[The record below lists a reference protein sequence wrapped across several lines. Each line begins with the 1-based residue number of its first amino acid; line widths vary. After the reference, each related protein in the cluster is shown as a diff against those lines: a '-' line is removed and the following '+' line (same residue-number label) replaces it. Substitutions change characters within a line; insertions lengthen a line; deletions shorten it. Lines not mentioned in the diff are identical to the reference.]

1 MEHPKR
7 KLSSDSP
14 PRSRSNSVSQHAEVD
29 ESSCISSTSTTA
41 TKKEPTDFA
50 NLPSHLEIHP
60 QNATLTSNPNN
71 HQQYIKRPL
80 NAYMIW
86 TVEQRQ
92 KIHKEPRQKMNEISR
107 AMGEVWKKMS
117 DAEKAPYFE
126 QAKKY
131 SDEHKKALR
140 DNPNLAYV
148 PSKKKIRLTSKNADN
163 DKSVSNSSSPDL
175 TDPPETPT
183 VLNSRASSF
192 APMSPPVNGLQH
204 HHQQQHSLQRP
215 SQNPITITPRISYY
229 HPVSTNGDGLD
240 GQHSTVRIV
249 PANRANITHQS
260 LQQGMVPVYETNTY
274 TMMSQPSN
282 GLFQTP
288 QLPQRPA
295 QSQASQQSLQ
305 PSQCQTTNAVAAS
318 SDSSLNSNQIR
329 ERYYAALCQPQ
340 FPNPFEAPSKL
351 REANYYYDLHLQL
364 HKKPL

>member
-1 MEHPKR
+1 M
-7 KLSSDSP
+7 SSDSP
-14 PRSRSNSVSQHAEVD
+14 PRSRSNSVSQHVDAD
-29 ESSCISSTSTTA
+29 ESSCISTSSTTTTT
-41 TKKEPTDFA
+41 TKREATDFS

-107 AMGEVWKKMS
+107 AMGEVWKKMT

-148 PSKKKIRLTSKNADN
+148 PSKKKMRLTSKNPEN

-175 TDPPETPT
+175 SDIPESPA
-183 VLNSRASSF
+183 VLNSRSASF
-192 APMSPPVNGLQH
+192 APMSPPINGIIHQH
-204 HHQQQHSLQRP
+204 LQR
-215 SQNPITITPRISYY
+215 SSHTPITLTPRISYY
-229 HPVSTNGDGLD
+229 HPVSANGESLD
-240 GQHSTVRIV
+240 GHSTVRIV
-249 PANRANITHQS
+249 PANRANITQQS
-260 LQQGMVPVYETNTY
+260 VQQGMIPVYESSAY
-274 TMMSQPSN
+274 TVMSQPPN
-282 GLFQTP
+282 GHFQTP
-288 QLPQRPA
+288 QQPQRP
-295 QSQASQQSLQ
+295 QQAQQSLQ
-305 PSQCQTTNAVAAS
+305 PPQSQASTTVSNDAY
-318 SDSSLNSNQIR
+318 LNPNQIR

-340 FPNPFEAPSKL
+340 FPNLFENPSKL
-351 REANYYYDLHLQL
+351 RDANYYYDLLQKRNL
-364 HKKPL
+364 